1 MSDHIASGAA
11 PCALVFAL
19 PFAYNPSHQPPH
31 SNNNNGPHVRSL
43 GCSPNGVNQGMKLL
57 ALITALLIA
66 LIRPLAAQDMQAGYE
81 AYVRGDYA
89 AALKHFRP
97 LAEQGYAGAQ
107 APLGLMY
114 ATGQGL
120 PKDNVMAFVWLTAA
134 VQNGDQT
141 APRNLKIIITRLN
154 EIELQEA
161 RALAKRCIKNLKSC
175 PK

>member
-1 MSDHIASGAA
+1 MTAFLIGS

-31 SNNNNGPHVRSL
+31 PNNSNGAHVRSL
-43 GCSPNGVNQGMKLL
+43 GCRPNGENQGMKLL
-57 ALITALLIA
+57 ALITALFITLA
-66 LIRPLAAQDMQAGYE
+66 QPLAAQDLQAGYE

-114 ATGQGL
+114 ATGRGL

-134 VQNGDQT
+134 VENGDQT

-154 EIELQEA
+154 EFELQEA
-161 RALAKRCIKNLKSC
+161 RALAKRCLKNLKSC
-175 PK
+175 PE